1 MERRFTC
8 VRNETETDLIERL
21 RVILCDYEFDRA
33 EAGEIL
39 EELDRRAFHREYN
52 EPDAP
57 DEIGH

>member
-1 MERRFTC
+1 M
-8 VRNETETDLIERL
+8 RNETETDLIERL